1 MKTKLAVNRHWYD
14 SLLDYLPTKLTIW
27 DQIGAFAQK
36 SDNKFAEALKQQN
49 LKNLKHLKMNGERT
63 FKNLRVPDTERFE
76 SKLVICMISDIHVS

>member
-27 DQIGAFAQK
+27 DQIGAFTQT
-36 SDNKFAEALKQQN
+36 SDNKFAEALKQKN

-76 SKLVICMISDIHVS
+76 SKLVICMISDM